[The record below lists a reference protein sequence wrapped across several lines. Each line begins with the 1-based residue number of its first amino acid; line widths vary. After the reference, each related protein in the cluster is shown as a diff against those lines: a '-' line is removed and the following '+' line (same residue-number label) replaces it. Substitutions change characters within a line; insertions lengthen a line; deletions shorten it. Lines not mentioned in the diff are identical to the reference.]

1 MAKNL
6 WALCAC
12 MTLCK
17 QGYAKPLA
25 QTTTTHVYWARRV
38 LPLLALLVVTALVAW
53 PLLQKKTTAVL
64 EQVPQ
69 NKIAPAQPEPA
80 LTVVKAEFKGVD
92 NQQRPYHI
100 VAEKIQQG
108 LDTTQPIVL
117 ENPKANLELSA
128 DNHLNLA
135 ANSAVFDRT
144 KNTLQLDGQVTLINQ
159 DGYTLTTQNMAIDL
173 TTNHAQTNQPV
184 TLIGTQVNLQGAG
197 LELTQDA
204 QLLKVQGP
212 AKLVL
217 TPLEK
222 TP

>member
-1 MAKNL
+1 VV
-6 WALCAC
+6 
-12 MTLCK
+12 
-17 QGYAKPLA
+17 
-25 QTTTTHVYWARRV
+25 QTSTTAHVYWARRV
-38 LPLLALLVVTALVAW
+38 LPLLALLVVIALVVW

-69 NKIAPAQPEPA
+69 NKVAPNQPEPA
-80 LTVVKAEFKGVD
+80 LTVIKPEFKGVD

-108 LDTTQPIVL
+108 IDTTQPVTL
-117 ENPKANLELSA
+117 EHPKANLQLSA
-128 DNHLNLA
+128 DTYLNLT
-135 ANSAVFDRT
+135 ANNAIFDRT

-173 TTNHAQTNQPV
+173 TTNHAQTPQAV
-184 TLIGTQVNLQGAG
+184 QLIGPQVNLTGMG